1 MSNVPGQQTQ
11 VEQVKFSSQFCKKA
25 NIMTDDQAKEVP
37 NPQELSKVVQGTA
50 ENLLNRL
57 EENLT
62 GEQAN
67 GVEIPEEQLL
77 TFSHPGPLDKDG
89 KNVEDVLNIIS
100 QSILREGEGDRTI
113 LLEASC
119 QFFPSE

>member
-1 MSNVPGQQTQ
+1 MSNDPGQQTQ
-11 VEQVKFSSQFCKKA
+11 VEQVKFFTFSSQFCKKA

-100 QSILREGEGDRTI
+100 QSILREGEGKLAI
-113 LLEASC
+113 LLNLN
-119 QFFPSE
+119 

>member
-100 QSILREGEGDRTI
+100 QSILREGEGDCTI
-113 LLEASC
+113 LS
-119 QFFPSE
+119 F